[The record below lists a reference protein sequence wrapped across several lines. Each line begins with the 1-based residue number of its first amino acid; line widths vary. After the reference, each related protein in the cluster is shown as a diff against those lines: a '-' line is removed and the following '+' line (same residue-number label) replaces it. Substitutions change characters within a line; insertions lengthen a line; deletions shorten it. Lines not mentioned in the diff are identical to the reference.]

1 MRVETSGNMEAIC
14 ETQPTKSKREQPLT
28 DEEWDSAKARKL
40 SGQTWA
46 VIAEDL
52 GVPSPTLRTRWARE
66 NMPSLEKKLATE
78 KALVPQRKLVQMEET
93 IEELGSRLKELLA
106 RDAMVTAARLT
117 QEYSPNN
124 LRDEETLESVKG
136 GLTKRAAMLC
146 GWESASSTVQVQ
158 VGVIA
163 SLPDRPAS
171 DIEA

>member
-1 MRVETSGNMEAIC
+1 MAQKVKPSD
-14 ETQPTKSKREQPLT
+14 LT
-28 DEEWDSAKARKL
+28 PEKWSEIKARKL
-40 SGQTWA
+40 AGETWSS
-46 VIAEDL
+46 IAQET
-52 GVPSPTLRTRWARE
+52 GVNPNSLKIRWHRE
-66 NMPSLEKKLATE
+66 SMPEL
-78 KALVPQRKLVQMEET
+78 QRKIETVGHSMSEHKVLRMEET

-117 QEYSPNN
+117 QEYSPDN

-146 GWESASSTVQVQ
+146 GWESASNTVQVQ

-171 DIEA
+171 DSES